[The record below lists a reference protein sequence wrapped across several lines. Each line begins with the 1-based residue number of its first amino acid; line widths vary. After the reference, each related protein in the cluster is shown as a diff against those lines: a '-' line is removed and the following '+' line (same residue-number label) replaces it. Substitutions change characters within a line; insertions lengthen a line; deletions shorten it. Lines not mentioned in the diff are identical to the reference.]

1 MCRARYALIGRNQS
15 CDVGKEVCTDAK
27 KKKKKKDNYLLTE
40 VTSLFRGVES
50 TDIYVEM

>member
-27 KKKKKKDNYLLTE
+27 KKKDNYLLTE